1 MSKIKKGDEITLN
14 YHSIDIGLKKREIRQ
29 EFLLRNWGFH
39 CNCVL
44 CEKEKVDCE
53 TEKKC
58 EEFEKIS
65 KEANELCD
73 IRQNSPM
80 KVTHEKLHRE
90 IFCYKEMYR
99 FAKGGLVSEGILDL
113 VPSLNEITVQ
123 VFYDCNKIFD
133 EMLYLILHLF
143 TKIQIKWRSNF

>member
-1 MSKIKKGDEITLN
+1 MRL
-14 YHSIDIGLKKREIRQ
+14 
-29 EFLLRNWGFH
+29 
-39 CNCVL
+39 
-44 CEKEKVDCE
+44 
-53 TEKKC
+53 KC

-65 KEANELCD
+65 KEANELCE

>member
-1 MSKIKKGDEITLN
+1 MSKINQGDEITLN

-29 EFLLRNWGFH
+29 EFLLRNWGFN
-39 CNCVL
+39 CNCAL

-65 KEANELCD
+65 KEANELCE

-90 IFCYKEMYR
+90 IFCYKEMYK
-99 FAKGGLVSEGILDL
+99 FAKGVLISEGIFDL
-113 VPSLNEITVQ
+113 VPSLNEIIGKSLGNHQTVSLD
-123 VFYDCNKIFD
+123 VVCLVCFVD
-133 EMLYLILHLF
+133 
-143 TKIQIKWRSNF
+143 